1 MYTVLAN
8 DWEIETYV
16 LSLRVHVSIYI
27 SVFGTVDVNVMGT
40 KSQPQ
45 SECVEDDEFPFLET
59 GLVILVPCRVY

>member
-1 MYTVLAN
+1 MYTVLAD

-16 LSLRVHVSIYI
+16 LMFMSACKHL

-40 KSQPQ
+40 NSQPQ

-59 GLVILVPCRVY
+59 GLVILVPCRVH